1 MASEQEYGN
10 KDTRTGKSLER
21 RFSGTPYG
29 WELDMLRLLL
39 ATLFRAGTIE
49 ATYQGS
55 RYHNY
60 QDPLCR
66 KIFTNTPAFRASLF
80 SLRSGGPSIKELT
93 DAVQKL
99 EDLNGE
105 EVDVEEGVIA
115 TAFKKIASEEMEML
129 LPLKALAEA
138 HKLPILGLVTDYQQT
153 LTGIQ
158 SSSSDDCVRILNQTG
173 DIFQETREKVREL
186 RTKLDDKAIDLIRQA
201 RRVVYELGPKLS
213 GHPLFTEVEEHLG
226 KLKSLLGAEE
236 VIDQLDAVGEH
247 TKTMA
252 DSYRSAYISLFDSRR
267 EAYEKAVEGLRNRP
281 EWTDDID
288 EAKASTILAPLQ
300 SRLGNEEDRQ
310 KVAEGRSLGTSTLG
324 EMESDIAAADGL
336 KASALAKIQEM
347 TVKKGTDATVR
358 RVRVAEVFDRP
369 IQTKDD
375 LDNALEKL
383 RDALQKL
390 IDEGNAIILE

>member
-1 MASEQEYGN
+1 M
-10 KDTRTGKSLER
+10 
-21 RFSGTPYG
+21 
-29 WELDMLRLLL
+29 
-39 ATLFRAGTIE
+39 
-49 ATYQGS
+49 
-55 RYHNY
+55 
-60 QDPLCR
+60 
-66 KIFTNTPAFRASLF
+66 
-80 SLRSGGPSIKELT
+80 
-93 DAVQKL
+93 
-99 EDLNGE
+99 
-105 EVDVEEGVIA
+105 
-115 TAFKKIASEEMEML
+115 
-129 LPLKALAEA
+129 
-138 HKLPILGLVTDYQQT
+138 
-153 LTGIQ
+153 
-158 SSSSDDCVRILNQTG
+158 
-173 DIFQETREKVREL
+173 
-186 RTKLDDKAIDLIRQA
+186 
-201 RRVVYELGPKLS
+201 
-213 GHPLFTEVEEHLG
+213 
-226 KLKSLLGAEE
+226 
-236 VIDQLDAVGEH
+236 
-247 TKTMA
+247 
-252 DSYRSAYISLFDSRR
+252 
-267 EAYEKAVEGLRNRP
+267 EGLRNRP